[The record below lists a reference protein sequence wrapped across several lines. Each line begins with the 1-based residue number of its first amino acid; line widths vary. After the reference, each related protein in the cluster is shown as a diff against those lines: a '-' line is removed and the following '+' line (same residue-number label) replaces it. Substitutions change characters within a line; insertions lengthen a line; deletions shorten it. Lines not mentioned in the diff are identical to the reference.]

1 LFKVYHLSENSDEL
15 HVTNRVHPARVH
27 KMFLMQEYRSDIIT
41 AIGVQEWIKIDDG
54 QRGMGACLL
63 HLYQL
68 FVSKLGKLIHDR
80 EAAEVDRF

>member
-1 LFKVYHLSENSDEL
+1 LFKVYHLSENSE
-15 HVTNRVHPARVH
+15 
-27 KMFLMQEYRSDIIT
+27 
-41 AIGVQEWIKIDDG
+41 QEWIEIDDG
-54 QRGMGACLL
+54 QRGVGACLL